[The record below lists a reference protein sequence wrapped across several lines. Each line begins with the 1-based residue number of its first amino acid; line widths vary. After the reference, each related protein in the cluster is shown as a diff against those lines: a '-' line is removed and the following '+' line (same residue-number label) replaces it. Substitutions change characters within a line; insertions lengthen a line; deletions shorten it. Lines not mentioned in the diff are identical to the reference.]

1 MRLLVCLLLYVCTY
15 AACYAQGYT
24 AASIFAH
31 NDYVQPVP
39 FYVAY
44 GQQAGYIEA
53 DVFLVQGKLLVAHTD
68 KELDPRKTLEDL
80 YLKPLN
86 EQVGKNK
93 GAAYADPAR
102 TLTLM
107 IDLKSEGLTTLRQ
120 LVLELK
126 KYPKLIVAKNLMVT
140 VSGSMPE
147 PARWKEFPA
156 FIHFDGRPG
165 VAYTPEQLGR
175 VALISTSF
183 ADLIKWNGKATLAA
197 ADRAKIEALQK
208 EAHDKGKKLRF
219 WATPDFS
226 AAWLGLMDLKI
237 DILNTDHVS
246 ELNAFLKNPPHIA
259 FRNETVHT
267 IYKPKFPIWKNFNPK
282 NIILLIGDGTGL
294 AQWYTGYTAN
304 HGQLNVF
311 QVHDIGFSV
320 TTSADSYI
328 TDSAAGA
335 TAWATGRK
343 TNNRFISVD
352 SVGTSL
358 PTIAEKLKPAGFRTA
373 IISAGDITDA
383 TPACFYAHQPDRG
396 MSEAIAADFMNSTH
410 DILIG
415 GGVRHFSQR
424 KDGRNF
430 LTELEGKG
438 YTVATEFSK
447 LDNLQGEKIVVLDD
461 SAVVSKINGRGDFLT
476 KSLQKTLSTFSQS
489 NKPFFVMAEAAQID
503 WGGHANNIEYVA
515 REVLDFDQAIGEAM
529 KFVDENRETLLIITA
544 DHETG
549 GISLIGGDMSQGR
562 ILANF
567 ATGDHTGIM
576 VPVFAY
582 GPGAEWFRGVYQN
595 TAIYQK
601 ILIDALR
608 VRR

>member
-1 MRLLVCLLLYVCTY
+1 MRLLVCLLLYVC
-15 AACYAQGYT
+15 ALSACHAQGYT

-44 GQQAGYIEA
+44 GQEAGYIEA
-53 DVFLVQGKLLVAHTD
+53 DIFLVQGKLLVAHTD
-68 KELDPRKTLEDL
+68 KEIDPRKTLEDL

-93 GAAYADPAR
+93 GTAYADPAK

-107 IDLKSEGLTTLRQ
+107 IDLKSDGITTLRQ

-126 KYPKLIVAKNLMVT
+126 KYPKLLTAKNLTVT
-140 VSGSMPE
+140 VSGNVPE

-156 FIHFDGRPG
+156 VIHFDGRPG
-165 VAYTPEQLGR
+165 VAYTPEQLAR

-183 ADLIKWNGKATLAA
+183 ADLVKWNGKATLAA
-197 ADRAKIEALQK
+197 ADRARIEALLQ
-208 EAHDKGKKLRF
+208 EAHGKGKKLRF

-259 FRNETVHT
+259 FRNEKVHA

-304 HGQLNVF
+304 HGQLNIF

-320 TTSADSYI
+320 TTSSDSYI

-335 TAWATGRK
+335 TAWATGHK

-352 SVGTSL
+352 SVGKAL
-358 PTIAEKLKPAGFRTA
+358 PTIAEKLKLAEYRTA

-396 MSEAIAADFMNSTH
+396 MSEAIAADFMSSNH

-415 GGVRHFSQR
+415 GGTRHFSQR

-438 YTVATEFSK
+438 YAVATEFSK
-447 LDNLQGEKIVVLDD
+447 LDNLKGDKIVVLDD
-461 SAVVSKINGRGDFLT
+461 SAVVSKMKGRGEFLT
-476 KSLQKTLSTFSQS
+476 RSLQKALGTFSQS
-489 NKPFFVMAEAAQID
+489 DKPFFVMAEAAQID

-529 KFVDENRETLLIITA
+529 KFVDENRETLLIVTA

-562 ILANF
+562 VLANF

-601 ILIDALR
+601 MLIDALR

>member
-1 MRLLVCLLLYVCTY
+1 MMRLLTCLLLSVCTY
-15 AACYAQGYT
+15 ACYAQGYT

-39 FYVAY
+39 FHLAY
-44 GQQAGYIEA
+44 SQGAGYIEA
-53 DVFLVQGKLLVAHTD
+53 DVFLVQNKLLVAHTD
-68 KELDPRKTLEDL
+68 KEIDPRKTLEDL

-86 EQVGKNK
+86 DQIGKNK
-93 GAAYADPAR
+93 GTAYADPKK

-107 IDLKSEGLTTLRQ
+107 IDLKSEGITTLRQ

-126 KYPKLIVAKNLMVT
+126 KYPKLTATKTLEVT
-140 VSGSMPE
+140 VSGSMPD

-165 VAYTPEQLGR
+165 IAYTPEQLNR

-183 ADLIKWNGKATLAA
+183 TDQVKWNGKGILTA

-219 WATPDFS
+219 WAAPDFS
-226 AAWLGLMDLKI
+226 NAWLVLMDLKT
-237 DILNTDHVS
+237 DILNTDHVT
-246 ELNAFLKNPPHIA
+246 ELNTFLKDLPRNTFH
-259 FRNETVHT
+259 NETVHT
-267 IYKPKFPIWKNFNPK
+267 LYKPKFPIWKNFNPR
-282 NIILLIGDGTGL
+282 NVILLIGDGTGL

-304 HGQLNVF
+304 HGQLNIF
-311 QVHDIGFSV
+311 QMHDIGFSV
-320 TTSADSYI
+320 TTSSDSYI

-335 TAWATGRK
+335 TAMATGRK

-352 SVGTSL
+352 SVGTPL
-358 PTIAEKLKPAGFRTA
+358 PTIVEKLKPAGFRTA
-373 IISAGDITDA
+373 LISAGDITDA
-383 TPACFYAHQPDRG
+383 TPACFYAHQPERS
-396 MSEAIAADFMNSTH
+396 MNEAIASDFMNSNN

-415 GGVRHFSQR
+415 GGVRHFNQR
-424 KDGRNF
+424 KDGRNL

-438 YTVATEFSK
+438 YAVATQFSA
-447 LDNLQGEKIVVLDD
+447 LDNLKGEKLIVLDD
-461 SAVVSKINGRGDFLT
+461 SAVVSKMKGRGDFLS
-476 KSLQKTLSTFSQS
+476 KSLQKTLNVFSEG

-503 WGGHANNIEYVA
+503 WGGHNNNIEYVA
-515 REVLDFDQAIGEAM
+515 REVLDFDRAIGEAM

-549 GISLIGGDMSQGR
+549 GLSLTGGDVSQGR
-562 ILANF
+562 ILGNF
-567 ATGDHTGIM
+567 STNDHTGIM

-601 ILIDALR
+601 MLVDALR